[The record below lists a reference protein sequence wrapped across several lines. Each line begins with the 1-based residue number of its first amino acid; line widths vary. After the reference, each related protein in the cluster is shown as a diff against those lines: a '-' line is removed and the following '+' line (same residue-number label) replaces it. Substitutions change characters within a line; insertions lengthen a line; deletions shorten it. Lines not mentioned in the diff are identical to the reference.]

1 MNKFVFIAYSCIQ
14 TRGSSIGVVTDGLL
28 SLKHLMCSCD
38 PPIQE
43 VIDAG
48 LVDDLIS
55 FLSAQDDK
63 VKANACCIL
72 ANVAAGDH
80 EQSGKVLPAMP
91 ILMQFLAA
99 SDPNLQDQACWT
111 IGNLAGDSD
120 EYRTILM
127 ANGVMKPL
135 VDLVLSCGACTFPQT
150 LPVPFE
156 APITSASQSTTSAT
170 SIAQTAAWALSNM
183 ARGSTPAKPFLD
195 IGNFLHNCESHFMS

>member
-1 MNKFVFIAYSCIQ
+1 M
-14 TRGSSIGVVTDGLL
+14 GVVTEGLL
-28 SLKHLMCSCD
+28 SLKHLICSCD

-63 VKANACCIL
+63 IKANACCIL
-72 ANVAAGDH
+72 ANVASGDH
-80 EQSGKVLPAMP
+80 EQCGKVLPAMP

-99 SDPNLQDQACWT
+99 SDPNLQDQACWA

-120 EYRTILM
+120 EYRTILT

-150 LPVPFE
+150 LPIPFE
-156 APITSASQSTTSAT
+156 VPVTSASQSMNAT

-183 ARGSTPAKPFLD
+183 ARGSTPATPFLD
-195 IGNFLHNCESHFMS
+195 IGNFLLICDSHFMS